1 MPPRLSAYQRAIR
14 DECDQLDEVLTSITL
29 AELQRLWRHLR
40 AKIMR
45 IEAIRP
51 QAPALQKGAG
61 LAKQYTITQSLWDMF
76 RQHLHDRLLTEL
88 MAGTITLD
96 ALHAQHLERLLGES
110 AHIDT
115 GELARAMESELATRI
130 TRTTNLLQR
139 KVANRIVGWY
149 NSPGSTVRDLMDEL
163 SPEFG
168 VVRASAIGQTE
179 VTLLDSKVADAV
191 ATKIGI
197 DEFWWETRRDQDVC
211 FRKMRGPDGAWY
223 KGCRELHGKRFKI
236 GVDSA
241 SPMPPGHPQCRC
253 SKRLILKPRTIPAPT
268 PPIISLPYAT
278 STESEQ

>member
-1 MPPRLSAYQRAIR
+1 MPPRLSAYQRDIR
-14 DECDQLDEVLTSITL
+14 NQCDALDEVLTSITL

-51 QAPALQKGAG
+51 QAPALQK
-61 LAKQYTITQSLWDMF
+61 QYTITQGLWDMF

-130 TRTTNLLQR
+130 THTTNLLQR

-179 VTLLDSKVADAV
+179 VTRLNSKVQEAV
-191 ATKIGI
+191 ANKLGIGEWI
-197 DEFWWETRRDQDVC
+197 WDTRNDQDVC
-211 FRKMRGPDGAWY
+211 TRRMKGPDGAMY
-223 KGCRELHGKRFKI
+223 KGCHELHGKVFKI
-236 GVDSA
+236 GM
-241 SPMPPGHPQCRC
+241 PMPPDGSHVACRC
-253 SKRLILKPRTIPAPT
+253 APRLRLKPRAIPAPT
-268 PPIISLPYAT
+268 PPIISLPYA
-278 STESEQ
+278 SSQEGDQ

>member
-14 DECDQLDEVLTSITL
+14 DECDQLDEVLTSVTL

-51 QAPALQKGAG
+51 QAPALQK
-61 LAKQYTITQSLWDMF
+61 QYTISQGLWDMF

-149 NSPGSTVRDLMDEL
+149 NSPG
-163 SPEFG
+163 
-168 VVRASAIGQTE
+168 
-179 VTLLDSKVADAV
+179 
-191 ATKIGI
+191 
-197 DEFWWETRRDQDVC
+197 
-211 FRKMRGPDGAWY
+211 
-223 KGCRELHGKRFKI
+223 
-236 GVDSA
+236 
-241 SPMPPGHPQCRC
+241 
-253 SKRLILKPRTIPAPT
+253 
-268 PPIISLPYAT
+268 
-278 STESEQ
+278 